1 MYHAAAFGC
10 HAHATGVVG
19 GGDFSFPGGSDVS
32 GAEIKSLADRLAE
45 LTVKQAGDLASYL
58 KEAYRIEAPLAALAT
73 RTSTHTDKPETP
85 DVPSTVDVL
94 LKSAGD
100 KKIQVIRV
108 VRQYTALGL
117 KEAKDAVDGAPRV
130 ILSGID
136 REQAEKIRKDLE
148 EQGAT
153 VEVQ

>member
-1 MYHAAAFGC
+1 
-10 HAHATGVVG
+10 VVG
-19 GGDFSFPGGSDVS
+19 GGDFSFVGGSDVA

-58 KEAYRIEAPLAALAT
+58 KEAYRIEAPLATLAT
-73 RTSTHTDKPETP
+73 RTSALTDQPPAP
-85 DVPSTVDVL
+85 DLPSTVDVV

-108 VRQYTALGL
+108 VRQYTSLGL
-117 KEAKDAVDGAPRV
+117 KEAKDLVDGAPRV

-148 EQGAT
+148 EQGAA
-153 VEVQ
+153 VELK

>member
-1 MYHAAAFGC
+1 
-10 HAHATGVVG
+10 V
-19 GGDFSFPGGSDVS
+19 P

-45 LTVKQAGDLASYL
+45 LTVKQASDLAEYL
-58 KEAYRIEAPLAALAT
+58 KDAYRIEAPKVAT
-73 RTSTHTDKPETP
+73 HVVQPKDPSDPVE
-85 DVPSTVDVL
+85 VPATVDVV

-108 VRQYTALGL
+108 VRQYTSLGL
-117 KEAKDAVDGAPRV
+117 KEAKDAVDGVPKV
-130 ILSGID
+130 ILSNVD

-153 VEVQ
+153 VELK

>member
-1 MYHAAAFGC
+1 
-10 HAHATGVVG
+10 VVG
-19 GGDFSFPGGSDVS
+19 GGDFSFVGGSNVA

-45 LTVKQAGDLASYL
+45 LTVKQASDLAGYL
-58 KEAYRIEAPLAALAT
+58 KEAYRIEAPLAT
-73 RTSTHTDKPETP
+73 RTSTQADKPETP
-85 DVPSTVDVL
+85 DVPATVDVV

-153 VEVQ
+153 VELK

>member
-1 MYHAAAFGC
+1 MA
-10 HAHATGVVG
+10 
-19 GGDFSFPGGSDVS
+19 

-58 KEAYRIEAPLAALAT
+58 KEAYRIEAPLATLAT
-73 RTSTHTDKPETP
+73 RTSALTDQPPAP
-85 DVPSTVDVL
+85 DLPSTVDVV

-108 VRQYTALGL
+108 VRQYTSLGL
-117 KEAKDAVDGAPRV
+117 KEAKDLVDGAPRV

-148 EQGAT
+148 EQGAA
-153 VEVQ
+153 VELK

>member
-1 MYHAAAFGC
+1 
-10 HAHATGVVG
+10 
-19 GGDFSFPGGSDVS
+19 
-32 GAEIKSLADRLAE
+32 LADRLAE
-45 LTVKQAGDLASYL
+45 LTVKQASDLAEYL
-58 KEAYRIEAPLAALAT
+58 KEAYRIEAPAAT
-73 RTSTHTDKPETP
+73 VSRVPKQSVTP
-85 DVPSTVDVL
+85 DLYYVPSTVDVV

-148 EQGAT
+148 DHGAA
-153 VEVQ
+153 VELK

>member
-1 MYHAAAFGC
+1 VA
-10 HAHATGVVG
+10 
-19 GGDFSFPGGSDVS
+19 

-45 LTVKQAGDLASYL
+45 LTVKQASDLAGYL
-58 KEAYRIEAPLAALAT
+58 KEAYRIEAPLTTLAT
-73 RTSTHTDKPETP
+73 RTSALTDQPPAP
-85 DVPSTVDVL
+85 DLPSTVDVV

-108 VRQYTALGL
+108 VRQYTSLGL
-117 KEAKDAVDGAPRV
+117 KEAKDLVDGAPRV

-148 EQGAT
+148 EQGAA
-153 VEVQ
+153 VELK

>member
-1 MYHAAAFGC
+1 VTRELCAGFIFLSE
-10 HAHATGVVG
+10 V
-19 GGDFSFPGGSDVS
+19 DVA

-45 LTVKQAGDLASYL
+45 LTVKQANDLAGYL
-58 KEAYRIEAPLAALAT
+58 KEAYRIEAPAAT
-73 RTSTHTDKPETP
+73 VSRVPKQSVTP
-85 DVPSTVDVL
+85 DFDYVPSTVDVL

-108 VRQYTALGL
+108 VRQYTSLGL

-148 EQGAT
+148 DQGAA
-153 VEVQ
+153 VELK

>member
-1 MYHAAAFGC
+1 MG
-10 HAHATGVVG
+10 
-19 GGDFSFPGGSDVS
+19 

-45 LTVKQAGDLASYL
+45 LTVKQASDLAAYL
-58 KEAYRIEAPLAALAT
+58 KDAYRIEAPKVAT
-73 RTSTHTDKPETP
+73 RVVQPKDPSDPVE
-85 DVPSTVDVL
+85 VPTTVDVM

-108 VRQYTALGL
+108 VRQYTSLGL
-117 KEAKDAVDGAPRV
+117 KEAKDAVDAAPKV
-130 ILSGID
+130 ILSSVE

-153 VEVQ
+153 VELT

>member
-1 MYHAAAFGC
+1 VTRELCAGFIFLSE
-10 HAHATGVVG
+10 V
-19 GGDFSFPGGSDVS
+19 DVA

-45 LTVKQAGDLASYL
+45 LTVKQASDLAGYL
-58 KEAYRIEAPLAALAT
+58 KEAYRIEAPAAVAQIQT
-73 RTSTHTDKPETP
+73 RKVTP
-85 DVPSTVDVL
+85 DAVDVPSTVHIV

-100 KKIQVIRV
+100 RKIQVIRV

-148 EQGAT
+148 GQGAT
-153 VEVQ
+153 VELK